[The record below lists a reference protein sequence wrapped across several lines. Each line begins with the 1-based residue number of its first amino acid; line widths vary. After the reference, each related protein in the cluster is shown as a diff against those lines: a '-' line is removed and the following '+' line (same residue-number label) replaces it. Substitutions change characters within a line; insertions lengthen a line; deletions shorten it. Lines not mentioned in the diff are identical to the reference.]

1 LKLVAYSDAP
11 MVGGAELSLGHLL
24 ACLSDDVHVTV
35 MGVERQVVEAL
46 AARRPGAGLAVV
58 PPVRDKGDLRAI
70 RSHVAAVRHLRPDV
84 LHANLRTPWTCAYG
98 LLAGFVTPGVRTV
111 AVEQLPMPSG
121 HALQRLLKRLASRR
135 LDAHVAV
142 GEEAARIMERYVGL
156 RSGSVL
162 TIHNGVPDMPLPPAP
177 DRPDG
182 PVVGS
187 LGRLD
192 SQKGYDVLLRAV
204 AGLPDVEVVLVGDGP
219 ERPALERLAR
229 ELDVDGRLSIT
240 GWTAEP
246 RSRLP
251 SFDVFALP
259 SRYEGFPLSIVEA
272 MLARLPVVATPAG
285 SVAEA
290 VSHGE
295 TGLLVRPDDPGGLA
309 DAIHRLVKDPDERR
323 RMGERGR
330 AVALERYTAER
341 MAASF
346 EALYRRLL
354 DRTP

>member
-1 LKLVAYSDAP
+1 LKLAAYSDAP

-24 ACLSDDVHVTV
+24 ACLSADFEVTV
-35 MGVERQVVEAL
+35 VGVDRRVVEAL
-46 AARRPGAGLAVV
+46 AARRPGAGVAIV
-58 PPVRDKGDLRAI
+58 PSVRHKGDLPAI
-70 RSHVAAVRHLRPDV
+70 RSHVAAVRHVRPDI

-98 LLAGFVTPGVRTV
+98 LLAGFATPGVRTV

-156 RSGSVL
+156 PRGSVL
-162 TIHNGVPDMPLPPAP
+162 TIHNGVPDVPLPPRP
-177 DRPDG
+177 DRRAA

-192 SQKGYDVLLRAV
+192 SQKGYDVLLHAMARI
-204 AGLPDVEVVLVGDGP
+204 PDVEVVLVGDGP
-219 ERPALERLAR
+219 ERPALERLAG
-229 ELDVDGRLSIT
+229 ELELGGRLSIT
-240 GWTAEP
+240 GWTPDP
-246 RSRLP
+246 RSLLP
-251 SFDVFALP
+251 SFDVFVLP

-272 MLARLPVVATPAG
+272 MLAWLPVVATPAG

-295 TGLLVRPDDPGGLA
+295 TGLLVRPDDPAGLA
-309 DAIHRLVKDPDERR
+309 HAIRRLVTDPGERR

-330 AVALERYTAER
+330 TFALERYTAER

-346 EALYRRLL
+346 EALYRRLVDQTL
-354 DRTP
+354 